1 MNNSRIRLE
10 DVMHMY
16 RYVIYYVYTVS
27 VVLVGQSVA
36 RSSVE
41 RCQRTLGYCRNKMMM
56 HMALGVLTTIVT
68 DLTN

>member
-10 DVMHMY
+10 DGMHMY
-16 RYVIYYVYTVS
+16 RYVIYYVYT
-27 VVLVGQSVA
+27 VLVGQSVA

-56 HMALGVLTTIVT
+56 HLALGVLTTIVT